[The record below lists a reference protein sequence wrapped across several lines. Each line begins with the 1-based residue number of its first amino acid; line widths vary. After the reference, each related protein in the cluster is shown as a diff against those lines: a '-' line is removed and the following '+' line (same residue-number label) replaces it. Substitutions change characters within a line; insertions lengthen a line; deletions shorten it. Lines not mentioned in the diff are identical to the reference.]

1 MKLIHS
7 IVGRHF
13 HNGKFYM
20 TLANG
25 RTYQITRKTYFW
37 LMSLEAD

>member
-1 MKLIHS
+1 MKLLDA
-7 IVGRHF
+7 IVGRRMYC
-13 HNGKFYM
+13 GKFFM

-37 LMSLEAD
+37 LMSLEEN